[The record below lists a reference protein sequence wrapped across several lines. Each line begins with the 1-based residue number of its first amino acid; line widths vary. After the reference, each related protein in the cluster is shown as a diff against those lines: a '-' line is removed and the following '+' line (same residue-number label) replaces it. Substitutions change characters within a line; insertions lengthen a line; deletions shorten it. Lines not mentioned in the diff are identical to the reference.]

1 MTRAEG
7 SKFLSLT
14 QASSQ
19 CSVHSKTLFFV
30 RRSHKDLDITLKSLM
45 NLL

>member
-1 MTRAEG
+1 MTGAEV

-14 QASSQ
+14 KASSQ
-19 CSVHSKTLFFV
+19 YSVHSKILSFV
-30 RRSHKDLDITLKSLM
+30 RRLLRGLNITLKSLM

>member
-1 MTRAEG
+1 MIGVEV

-14 QASSQ
+14 KASSQ
-19 CSVHSKTLFFV
+19 CSVHSKTISFV
-30 RRSHKDLDITLKSLM
+30 RRLHNDLDITLKSLM

>member
-1 MTRAEG
+1 MIGVEL

-14 QASSQ
+14 KASLQ
-19 CSVHSKTLFFV
+19 CSVHSKTLSFV
-30 RRSHKDLDITLKSLM
+30 RTLHNDLDITLKCLM